1 MNTLETI
8 LKRKSTRAYTG
19 EQISEEALNK
29 IIQAGCAS
37 PVAMA
42 RYDSLHITVIQ
53 NEDVIADICKITSD
67 MMLNK
72 MGIKK
77 NVNFGAKTMILVSTN
92 PESLPY
98 EMACV
103 NVGIVVENMVLAAT
117 SIGIDSVILG
127 VVPRAIAPNAEI
139 VKSLQIPEGF
149 TPILGA
155 FFGYAS
161 SDEPAKKH
169 SISINRI

>member
-1 MNTLETI
+1 MNTLEAI
-8 LKRKSTRAYTG
+8 LKRKSTRAYTN
-19 EQISEEALNK
+19 EQISEDALNK

-42 RYDSLHITVIQ
+42 RYDSLHITIIQ
-53 NEDVIADICKITSD
+53 NQDVIANICDITSD
-67 MMLNK
+67 MLFNK
-72 MGIKK
+72 MGVKK
-77 NVNFGAKTMILVSTN
+77 SVNFGAKTMILVSTN

-117 SIGIDSVILG
+117 SMGIDSVILG
-127 VVPRAIAPNAEI
+127 GVPRAIAPNAEI
-139 VKSLQIPEGF
+139 VRSLGIPEGF

-155 FFGYAS
+155 FFGYAT
-161 SDEPAKKH
+161 SDEPAKEH

>member
-1 MNTLETI
+1 MNTLEAI
-8 LKRKSTRAYTG
+8 LKRKSTRAYKN
-19 EQISEEALNK
+19 EQISEDALNK

-53 NEDVIADICKITSD
+53 NEDVINNVCDITSN
-67 MMLNK
+67 MFFEK
-72 MGIKK
+72 MGVRK
-77 NVNFGAKTMILVSTN
+77 NVNFGAKTMVLVSTN
-92 PESLPY
+92 PEALPY

-117 SIGIDSVILG
+117 DIGIDSVILG
-127 VVPRAIAPNAEI
+127 GVPRSIAPDKEL
-139 VKSLQIPEGF
+139 VKSLGIPDGF

-155 FFGYAS
+155 FFGYAVS
-161 SDEPAKKH
+161 NEAAKEH
-169 SISINRI
+169 SISLNRI

>member
-1 MNTLETI
+1 MNTLEAI
-8 LKRKSTRAYTG
+8 LKRKSTRAYTS
-19 EQISEEALNK
+19 EQISEDALNK

-42 RYDSLHITVIQ
+42 RYDSLHITIIQ
-53 NEDVIADICKITSD
+53 NENVIADICDITSD

-72 MGIKK
+72 MGVKK

-117 SIGIDSVILG
+117 SIGVDSVILG
-127 VVPRAIAPNAEI
+127 GVPRAIAPNVDI
-139 VKSLQIPEGF
+139 VKSLGIPKGF

-155 FFGYAS
+155 FFGYAT
-161 SDEPAKKH
+161 SDEPAKDH